1 MLIIGETWVGGG
13 WLDEGEHRNCLCF
26 VQFFHKAKAAQEKK
40 SINFFKKERTG
51 KKFSNHSPLKQCTP
65 AGLGL
70 CKTLPWK

>member
-1 MLIIGETWVGGG
+1 MLCSI
-13 WLDEGEHRNCLCF
+13 F
-26 VQFFHKAKAAQEKK
+26 YKAKAAQEKK